1 LASGLH
7 RLWPLGPVLAACVGV
22 ELYRRQWRPA
32 AVVAGSPWVALKIDE
47 ALKRISSGTTAT
59 T

>member
-1 LASGLH
+1 
-7 RLWPLGPVLAACVGV
+7 VLAACVGV

-47 ALKRISSGTTAT
+47 ALKRIFQRHNGYYLT
-59 T
+59 